1 MERVQ
6 SRICL
11 KGKAGDYLFKTQSEI
26 SSHAPFLS
34 PCNGMPLF
42 CVPPVGSYQQ
52 EVSSIHFPCF
62 VTLPISPWAEL
73 CARHQHLI
81 SMLRKLEKVLD
92 SLYSRTEYTS
102 DGNACQSLVW
112 PDCWLENFVW
122 CSKGLQLLKWWE
134 QSAFHAEHERKSHT
148 CSQACIAIL
157 KDPWEK

>member
-42 CVPPVGSYQQ
+42 CVPPVGSYHH

-73 CARHQHLI
+73 CPRHQHLT

-92 SLYSRTEYTS
+92 SLLRLSRLSVQQNWIHQWWQCLSILGVT
-102 DGNACQSLVW
+102 GLLIGKFCLVFKRSAAVKVMRAGCVPRW
-112 PDCWLENFVW
+112 A
-122 CSKGLQLLKWWE
+122 WE
-134 QSAFHAEHERKSHT
+134 EESH
-148 CSQACIAIL
+148 L
-157 KDPWEK
+157 